1 MAKKYDL
8 AVFIGRFQ
16 PVHNGHMQVINLALE
31 SAKNVLILIG
41 SSHEARS
48 HRNPWTYFERKEMIQ
63 ANIGYNDISRVN
75 RLHYMPLE
83 DSAYNDT
90 QWIKSVQSN
99 VSFML
104 KKLDLN
110 EQSSKVALIG
120 HSKDHSSY
128 YLKMFPLW
136 DSIEAPNYHGV
147 NSTAIRTNYFSND
160 VMTGAKFDNSM
171 AMSEKTLLF
180 LQDFLHRPEYKQ
192 IFEEYEFVNKYKASW
207 SAAPYAPTF
216 VTVDAI
222 VVQSGHIALVR
233 RRAAPGKGLWA
244 LPGGFLNPQERI
256 KDAVIRELREETGIK
271 VPDPVLRGSIVAQDV
286 FDEPNR
292 SSRGRTITHAF
303 LIKLKDEPTL
313 PKIKGMDDADKARWV
328 PLNQVKRELMFED
341 HYAIIQNMIARI

>member
-8 AVFIGRFQ
+8 AVFVGRFQ
-16 PVHNGHMQVINLALE
+16 PVHNGHMQVIKLALE
-31 SAKNVLILIG
+31 SANNVLVLIG
-41 SSHEARS
+41 SAYEARS
-48 HRNPWTYFERKEMIQ
+48 HRNPWTYFERKENMIQ
-63 ANIGYNDISRVN
+63 ANISRNDIDRV
-75 RLHYMPLE
+75 HFMPLE
-83 DSAYNDT
+83 DSAYNET
-90 QWIKSVQSN
+90 QWIKSVQAHVSN
-99 VSFML
+99 IL
-104 KKLDLN
+104 KRLELDESLAR
-110 EQSSKVALIG
+110 VALIG
-120 HSKDHSSY
+120 HSKDSSSY
-128 YLKMFPLW
+128 YLKMFPAW
-136 DSIEAPNYHGV
+136 ASIEAPNYHGV
-147 NSTAIRTNYFSND
+147 NSTDIRNAYFSND
-160 VMTGAKFDNSM
+160 VMNGAPNIHATALSDR
-171 AMSEKTLLF
+171 TLLF
-180 LQDFLHRPEYKQ
+180 LQGFLHCPEYKQ
-192 IFEEYEFVNKYKASW
+192 ILEEYDFVKKYKEAW

-216 VTVDAI
+216 VTVDAV

-286 FDEPNR
+286 FDAPDR